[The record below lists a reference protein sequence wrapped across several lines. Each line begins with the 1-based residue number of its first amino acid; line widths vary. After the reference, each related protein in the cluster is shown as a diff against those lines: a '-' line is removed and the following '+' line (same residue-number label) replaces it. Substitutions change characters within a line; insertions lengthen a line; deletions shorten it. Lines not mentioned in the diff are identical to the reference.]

1 MYGLYTWYICITYSI
16 HTKLCELTDLQTWG
30 IPIAVVA
37 HLPPWRMAAAWAD
50 NGEALLCWRGWT
62 DSPIQF
68 TRSNTRCPGFSF
80 GIRSSTM
87 CVGNSIWCR
96 VNFLESGWLLATF
109 RRFYPSLPKI
119 LPEPTKLGVS
129 GWVQWKARGYV
140 TQKRDAGS
148 RRIFKGWWKTWRWG
162 KIDLFKAFQAFQP
175 RGMMVWPAK
184 SQISWTNPAGW
195 KFP

>member
-1 MYGLYTWYICITYSI
+1 MRMAGKTPSATLYNLHQVSP
-16 HTKLCELTDLQTWG
+16 KDLSFSSSDWG
-30 IPIAVVA
+30 ILIAVVA

-50 NGEALLCWRGWT
+50 YGEALLCWRGWT

-80 GIRSSTM
+80 WIRSSTSHPVWISRVTHVGSCCM

-96 VNFLESGWLLATF
+96 GNFLKSGWLLATF

-129 GWVQWKARGYV
+129 GWVNGRQGGYGPPKWDAR
-140 TQKRDAGS
+140 S
-148 RRIFKGWWKTWRWG
+148 
-162 KIDLFKAFQAFQP
+162 
-175 RGMMVWPAK
+175 
-184 SQISWTNPAGW
+184 S
-195 KFP
+195 